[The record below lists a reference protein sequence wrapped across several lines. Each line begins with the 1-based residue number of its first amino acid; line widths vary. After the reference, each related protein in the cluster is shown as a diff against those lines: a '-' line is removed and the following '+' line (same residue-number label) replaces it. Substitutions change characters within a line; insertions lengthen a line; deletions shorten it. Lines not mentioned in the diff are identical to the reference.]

1 MPRPSKPVSRG
12 DRTPIELHLEKVWVT
27 KYSAR
32 RCAGHGAFWKW
43 KGTLTPPTRIL
54 VLVHPASIGPFKI
67 ERELGRGGTSI
78 FDVVRLSFSHHG
90 NRVLAVMPV
99 SSARDRSISII
110 QNWPTVVAPQPQ
122 P

>member
-1 MPRPSKPVSRG
+1 MGAMTLLSRTLPEHAPNHHRP
-12 DRTPIELHLEKVWVT
+12 
-27 KYSAR
+27 
-32 RCAGHGAFWKW
+32 FN
-43 KGTLTPPTRIL
+43 
-54 VLVHPASIGPFKI
+54 I
-67 ERELGRGGTSI
+67 ERELGRGGTST

-99 SSARDRSISII
+99 SSGRNRSISII